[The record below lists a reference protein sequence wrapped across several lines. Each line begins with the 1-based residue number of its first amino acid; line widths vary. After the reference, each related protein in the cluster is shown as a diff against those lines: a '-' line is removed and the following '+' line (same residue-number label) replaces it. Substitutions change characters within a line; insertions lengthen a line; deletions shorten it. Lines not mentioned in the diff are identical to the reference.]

1 MSDSS
6 HPTPHHQRPHPAPMA
21 GPFLEFDLSRE
32 VQQLRQEGT
41 WSTGR
46 NSKTLVKYA
55 DFRVVLMALK
65 AGMHVEEHQ
74 AEGRISVQTIAGHI
88 SVRSSGRTFDLPT
101 GSLLALDRATVH
113 DLHAL
118 EDSAILLTI
127 AWPEEIKSQQ
137 AGG

>member
-1 MSDSS
+1 MD
-6 HPTPHHQRPHPAPMA
+6 
-21 GPFLEFDLSRE
+21 
-32 VQQLRQEGT
+32 T

-46 NSKTLVKYA
+46 NSKTLAKYA

-65 AGMHVEEHQ
+65 AGMRVEEHQ

-88 SVRSSGRTFDLPT
+88 SVRASGRTFDLPA

-113 DLHAL
+113 DVQAL

-127 AWPEEIKSQQ
+127 AWPKEVKSQQ